1 MKKILITIVII
12 LASCLAAAVIECK
25 ELKSKYLNATETIK
39 AYDSQLDTAKASN
52 RVYKMTIDQLEHSM
66 DSIFRESQTIRKQLK
81 IKKKNV
87 QSVQYISS
95 VIHKTDT
102 LVMNDTILQPIAQ
115 NIDTVVGNDW
125 YRLNLKMRYPDT
137 VVITPNFKSSQ
148 YIIAHVKKETIDPP
162 KKWWWQRLFQKKQR
176 VLNVEVVERNPY
188 IDVKTNKY
196 VEVIK

>member
-1 MKKILITIVII
+1 MI

-25 ELKSKYLNATETIK
+25 EARAKYLNATETIK
-39 AYDSQLDTAKASN
+39 AYDAQLDSTQASN
-52 RVYKMTIDQLEHSM
+52 RVFKLTIEQLEHSR
-66 DSIFRESQTIRKQLK
+66 DSVFREFQTIRQQLK

-102 LVMNDTILQPIAQ
+102 LVMNDTILQPITQ
-115 NIDTVVGNDW
+115 NIDTVIGNEW
-125 YRLNLKMRYPDT
+125 YQLNLKMNYPDT
-137 VVITPNFKSSQ
+137 VVISPNFKTSQ

-162 KKWWWQRLFQKKQR
+162 KKWWWQRLFQRKHK
-176 VLNVEVVERNPY
+176 VLNVEVIERNPY
-188 IDVKTNKY
+188 IDTKTNKY